1 MSLSNIFLIIGAL
14 LVVAWAARQYLGRSK
29 RGRCYLLIWDRRV
42 LRVELVT
49 VVNEGVQDLKKK
61 IYPSSELM
69 LAELR
74 DGTQFYLLGADH
86 VALST
91 HQALEAARLGMLPRM
106 LFESGGDMKRWL
118 EYAALI
124 LPLAAA
130 VWLTLK
136 IGDFQTT
143 VNRMDASV
151 QSVQTS
157 VNNLMLLP
165 KPPEKPLEDK

>member
-1 MSLSNIFLIIGAL
+1 MSLSYIFLIIGSL
-14 LVVAWAARQYLGRSK
+14 LVSAWAVRRYLVRVKGGRN
-29 RGRCYLLIWDRRV
+29 YLLTYDGRMFRA
-42 LRVELVT
+42 ELVT
-49 VVNEGVQDLKKK
+49 VVNEGVQGLDKK
-61 IYPSSELM
+61 IYAASELM
-69 LAELR
+69 VTELR
-74 DGTQFYLLGADH
+74 DGTRFYLLGADH
-86 VALST
+86 VALAT
-91 HQALEAARLGMLPRM
+91 HQALEAARLVMLPRM

-136 IGDFQTT
+136 IGDFQSS

-151 QSVQTS
+151 QSVQSS

-165 KPPEKPLEDK
+165 KPAEEK